1 MFAGDNLPSRPLTN
15 KGEWARKIRSEK
27 KKSKFFFSWK
37 KVCLKKFAGPR
48 FCSKTIFFLERKKS
62 LFGPLLAFDANNMLQ
77 SVPESRTIRFF
88 FNCRFPGKKN
98 SLFFVIFRKKRCFRF
113 DLQYF
118 DTVVLQNWTLH
129 GGRSSRVLSRW
140 SRFKSR
146 WSYKFGTGQKLWT
159 LNQKACVA
167 LWPRKTKSV

>member
-1 MFAGDNLPSRPLTN
+1 MCAGDNLPSRPLTN

-98 SLFFVIFRKKRCFRF
+98 SLFFVIFRKKTLFPIWPPIFWQRCFAKL
-113 DLQYF
+113 DLAWRSKQSSF
-118 DTVVLQNWTLH
+118 VPVIQIQIPAKLQVWHWANKKE
-129 GGRSSRVLSRW
+129 GD
-140 SRFKSR
+140 
-146 WSYKFGTGQKLWT
+146 
-159 LNQKACVA
+159 A